1 MCGFSISR
9 RWELIKAIVF
19 DFDGLILD
27 TETPE
32 FDTWQEVFESYG
44 VKLERRTWDLSI
56 GRDSKDFDI
65 YKHLTDLAGQH
76 IEQEVVRPKMRG
88 RYLER
93 IDENPILP
101 GVEDYLA
108 SAKDMGLRLAVASSS
123 SPGWAVGHLE
133 QRKLL
138 HYFEFVLSHGDVTN
152 GKPDPELYTMS
163 LARLRVRPQNAFAI
177 EDSVNGLTA
186 AKAAGLQCVVVP
198 NTMTRGMDF
207 GLADIRLESLD
218 AMPLAKLIEELELVR
233 AGKSE
238 VLSKAKV

>member
-1 MCGFSISR
+1 M
-9 RWELIKAIVF
+9 IKAIVF

-44 VKLERRTWDLSI
+44 VRLERRTWDLSI

-65 YKHLTDLAGQH
+65 YKHLTDLTGQH

-133 QRKLL
+133 QRKVAALL
-138 HYFEFVLSHGDVTN
+138 
-152 GKPDPELYTMS
+152 
-163 LARLRVRPQNAFAI
+163 
-177 EDSVNGLTA
+177 
-186 AKAAGLQCVVVP
+186 
-198 NTMTRGMDF
+198 
-207 GLADIRLESLD
+207 
-218 AMPLAKLIEELELVR
+218 
-233 AGKSE
+233 
-238 VLSKAKV
+238 

>member
-1 MCGFSISR
+1 MCGLSISR
-9 RWELIKAIVF
+9 RWELIEAIVF

-32 FDTWQEVFESYG
+32 FDTWQEVFESHG
-44 VKLERRTWDLSI
+44 VRLERGTWDLSI
-56 GRDSKDFDI
+56 GRHSKDFDI
-65 YKHLTDLAGQH
+65 YKHLADLTGQH
-76 IEQEVVRPKMRG
+76 IEQEVVRPKMRR

-93 IDENPILP
+93 IDENPVLP

-133 QRKLL
+133 QRSLL

-163 LARLRVRPQNAFAI
+163 LTRLGVRPQNAFAI

-198 NTMTRGMDF
+198 NPMTRGMDF
-207 GLADIRLESLD
+207 GLADICLD
-218 AMPLAKLIEELELVR
+218 ALSDLPLKCLLEELEYQ
-233 AGKSE
+233 APSGNDD
-238 VLSKAKV
+238 LSKAKV

>member
-9 RWELIKAIVF
+9 RWELIEAIVF

-44 VKLERRTWDLSI
+44 VRLERRTWDLSI

-65 YKHLTDLAGQH
+65 YKHLTDLTGQH
-76 IEQEVVRPKMRG
+76 IEREVVRPKMRR
-88 RYLER
+88 RYLGR

-133 QRKLL
+133 QRRLL

-163 LARLRVRPQNAFAI
+163 LTHLGVRPQNAFAI
-177 EDSVNGLTA
+177 EDSVNGLIA

-207 GLADIRLESLD
+207 GSADICLD
-218 AMPLAKLIEELELVR
+218 ALSDLPLQRLLEELEYQALS
-233 AGKSE
+233 GNDD
-238 VLSKAKV
+238 LSKAKV